1 MISITDGQIFLIGDL
16 FHKGIRPA
24 VDVGKSVSRVGGAA
38 QIKAM
43 KQVGGTLKLALAQ
56 YRELEA
62 FAAFASDLD
71 SASKAQLAR
80 GERLVELL
88 KQAQYTPYEVADQ
101 IMGIYAA
108 SNGAVDHLPVSDVQ
122 RFEKEFL
129 QFMKQ
134 KHQSVFDSINKE
146 KKLSDETKAKIDG
159 AITEFKAVFE
169 PTK

>member
-1 MISITDGQIFLIGDL
+1 MISITDGQIFLVADL

-56 YRELEA
+56 YRELAA

-88 KQAQYTPYEVADQ
+88 KQPQYTPYEV
-101 IMGIYAA
+101 G
-108 SNGAVDHLPVSDVQ
+108 GAGSWNLCC
-122 RFEKEFL
+122 
-129 QFMKQ
+129 
-134 KHQSVFDSINKE
+134 
-146 KKLSDETKAKIDG
+146 
-159 AITEFKAVFE
+159 FKRSC
-169 PTK
+169 